1 MKTCNYER
9 FIVDYLEESLSNDQR
24 CDFEVHLQSCSS
36 CPNEVLRLRKLY
48 ELLSDDPVVA
58 PEPKYWRELQDR
70 IRIETAVTRPILM
83 PSRRFAWWKLVP
95 VLAPVLAV
103 LAIFVFHRPD
113 QKTVSIPVSLDNV
126 IQGTDLSHR
135 LLGRIVD
142 ENLVKSMNQI
152 EPYYETEF
160 DEVITNLNDA
170 EKEELINKISEQY
183 VGKI

>member
-1 MKTCNYER
+1 MKACNYER
-9 FIVDYLEESLSNDQR
+9 FIVDYLEGSLSNDQR
-24 CDFEVHLQSCSS
+24 RGFEVHLKSCSS

-48 ELLSDDPVVA
+48 GLLSDDPVVA
-58 PEPKYWRELQDR
+58 PEPNYWRELHDR
-70 IRIETAVTRPILM
+70 VRVETAVTRPILM
-83 PSRRFAWWKLVP
+83 SSRSFAWWKLVP
-95 VLAPVLAV
+95 VLAPILAV

-113 QKTVSIPVSLDNV
+113 QKTVAIPVSLDNV

-160 DEVITNLNDA
+160 DEVITDLNDT
-170 EKEELINKISEQY
+170 EREELINKISEQY